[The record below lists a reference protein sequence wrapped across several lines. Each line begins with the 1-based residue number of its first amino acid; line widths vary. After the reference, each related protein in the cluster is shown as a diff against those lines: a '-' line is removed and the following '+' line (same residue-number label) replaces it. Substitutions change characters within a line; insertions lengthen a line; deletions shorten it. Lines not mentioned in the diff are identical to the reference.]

1 MFGGQDLWDLGG
13 AESSI
18 PVREGDPPCRQ
29 SVQVVQLQA
38 SKIVFFILF
47 SLSATLFSYRRS
59 LGCETNAHCA
69 QMDNLSRSRGGEFE
83 I

>member
-1 MFGGQDLWDLGG
+1 MFGRQDLWDLGG

-18 PVREGDPPCRQ
+18 PVQEGDPPCRR
-29 SVQVVQLQA
+29 SVQVLQLQA

-47 SLSATLFSYRRS
+47 SLSATFFSYRRS
-59 LGCETNAHCA
+59 LECETNNHCP
-69 QMDNLSRSRGGEFE
+69 QIDNLRRSRGGEFE